1 MDKETISNWLR
12 QSSAF
17 ANAPLEAIT
26 ELSAAFTEKKAAAST
41 PIIREGD
48 PGMTLYILA
57 SGSATVTAG
66 KEGQQC
72 YLGNISTGDIFGE
85 IAPLSGGRRMAS
97 VTAAEDSIL
106 LELNPEVFRNTLHEY
121 PALADSLL
129 ESLER
134 YLLP

>member
-1 MDKETISNWLR
+1 MDKEKISNWLCS
-12 QSSAF
+12 SSAF
-17 ANAPLEAIT
+17 ANAPGEAIT
-26 ELSAAFTEKKAAAST
+26 ELSAAFTEKKAASGT

-66 KEGQQC
+66 QEGEQC
-72 YLGNISTGDIFGE
+72 YLGNISTGNIFGE

-97 VTAAEDSIL
+97 VTAAEDCIL
-106 LELNPEVFRNTLHEY
+106 LELNPDVFQDTIHKY
-121 PALADSLL
+121 PLLAESVVH
-129 ESLER
+129 SLER